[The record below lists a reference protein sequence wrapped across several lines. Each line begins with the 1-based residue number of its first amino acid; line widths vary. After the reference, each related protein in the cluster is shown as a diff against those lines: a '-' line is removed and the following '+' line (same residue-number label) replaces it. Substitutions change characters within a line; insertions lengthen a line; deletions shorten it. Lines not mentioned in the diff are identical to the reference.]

1 MHSLK
6 TTHKLKLVFNSLKGH
21 LGKSSLTRAGSGSSK
36 RRLATLLFV
45 VVLVLGSFLTLT
57 GYYGMTANAAPKTA
71 ASFLS
76 ESYSK
81 LYRGMNQLMSLLG
94 VSKSSSNLFS
104 TVSATPTISGCYYSG
119 GQSRATVSV
128 EVSWT
133 GLANGDDITVSLP
146 GALNGVTSHTITQQ
160 TGANPPVVTPQVVAF
175 EVASGFS
182 GTLTTSAP
190 GASNDT
196 DSIVFSATCAPLVC
210 GPTDLGGT
218 VFNDYDADGTKDVNE
233 TNGASGV
240 TVTAFDKN
248 GATYTTTTDGL
259 GQYCLAVPVAN
270 YPVRVEFTNIPSEF
284 FGGFTTRLGTGNGS
298 TVQFAS
304 APNQSINLGVN
315 NPADYCQ
322 TNPKVLI
329 PCFFFG
335 DPLATTGNSNND
347 AAAEPSMVRFN
358 YNDNGVV
365 GQSGFTVE
373 KIALASETGPIWGI
387 AYKKATGHLFGAT
400 TIRRHAG
407 LGPQGL
413 GGIYVLNAKGPMG
426 MGNVVDAWNV
436 ETQLGINVQNPGSP
450 FGGSTNPVTSN
461 VNRGLSADKFTP
473 SRDAQAFSEVG
484 KLGFGDIDISD
495 DGNTLF
501 FVNQYDKK
509 LYGFDITN
517 YDPTNS
523 ATRPTAANIT
533 VNTTIPDPGC
543 VNGEWRP
550 FGTKYRR
557 GILYVGGVCNAITSN
572 SLSDL
577 RADVYA
583 YNIAGNSWQQIFNF
597 PLSYPK
603 GSPNNGEKGWH
614 PWTDDWNVLRNG
626 SNGDIIYSVPMF
638 TDIEFDIDGTMVLG
652 FNDRSGMQTGR
663 QNWRPDGS
671 STSLW
676 NGFVGGD
683 TLRAFFS
690 NGTYVLENNAKAG
703 PTTGFGAN
711 NNEGPG
717 FGEFYE
723 DNWRGQGHTE
733 TTVGGLAIRPGSGE
747 VVTNSMDPHESS
759 IWAAG
764 VRFLSNS
771 SGLRTHAV
779 AVYSDSNTP
788 GSTELGKSTGVG
800 DVELRCEISNY
811 MDLGN
816 RAWMD
821 ANRNGIQDPG
831 EMPISGATVHLYQ
844 QGNTTAVA
852 TAVTASDGT
861 YHFTSVDADDNGSP
875 DNDAV
880 LTDSVG
886 LVGGNG
892 LLANTNYVI
901 RFDRGADYQ
910 FGGVL
915 YGKRLSTGNAGGGT
929 YGTLADL
936 RDSDATSGNTYSIPG
951 GNYPEIV
958 VQHLVNGTPTNGSG
972 EYGEVDHTMDTGF
985 YLDYDF
991 GDAPDP
997 TFPTLLASNGAR
1009 HIIVDGLRLGA
1020 NIDAEADGQPT
1031 AAHNGDDNNGTPDD
1045 EDGVV
1050 IPSLIAGQTATIQ
1063 VTASATGRLN
1073 AWIDFNGDGDW
1084 NDAGEKVFNDTALVA
1099 GINNLTVNVP
1109 LAATQGNVCT
1119 RFRFTSTTGMATTP
1133 TGEAADGEVEDYLA
1147 SIIKNISVG
1156 NQVFFDTNNNGTKDS
1171 GELGINGVTV
1181 ELYNDA
1187 DMNNVPDTAFPL
1199 DVKTTATASGN
1210 AGMYLFTQQTK
1221 DTATGATL
1229 ASAADLLPGKYIV
1242 CLPASN
1248 FTGAGAL
1255 VGLWSSGT
1263 TAGANGTTTETA
1275 SPDPNTGGAVNNPGI
1290 DNDDNGSLSGG
1301 RVCSKFIDVGT
1312 NEPLTE
1318 NPYNNNDSTV
1328 PDSLSNLTVDFGFYG
1343 LSIGNL
1349 VFNDNGA
1356 GANYN
1361 NATFDAGEAGIAGV
1375 TVKLY
1380 AENGTTLLMT
1390 KATDNNGKYLFPGLA
1405 AGKYFVEI
1413 DRTSAALTG
1422 FASSKDGANAGNPNA
1437 ADSDDNGPLANVTAT
1452 TVRSPQIM
1460 LVAGDSTTTGE
1471 SDQAQSITPGF
1482 GNPVMTDNASTP
1494 DANSNLKVDFGFVQ
1508 IYSLG
1513 NRIWKDL
1520 DRDGTINNG
1529 EVGVDGVTLRLLTS
1543 PGLTQ
1548 ALDING
1554 VTVAD
1559 QTTTGGGYY
1568 RFDNIPRGD
1577 YVVEVRASNFTSPG
1591 MLTGCVSS
1599 PADAGDPDTDVDDS
1613 DDNGVGI
1620 TPNGTTG
1627 IRSAPV
1633 TVGEG
1638 NGAVEPT
1645 NDNDPATNPQPGEAP
1660 NGQSNRT
1667 VDFGFSPAYSLGN
1680 RVWKDLNNN
1689 GVIDGAEVG
1698 VNGVVLRLLTSPGL
1712 VQATD
1717 INGTL
1722 VADQTTANGG
1732 YYRFDNLPAGDYV
1745 VEVRTSNFTA
1755 PGMLTGCVSS
1765 TGGNDPDT
1773 DVDDSDD
1780 NGLGIQP
1787 DPTNGIRSAPV
1798 TLGPAVGSEPTGDND
1813 PATNPQ
1819 AGEAPDNQSNRT
1831 VDFGFVP
1838 VYSLGNRVWK
1848 DTDNS
1853 GTINGV
1859 ETGVNGVVVR
1869 LLNAAGNQATDV
1881 NGTLV
1886 ADQTT
1891 TGGGYYRFDN
1901 LLAGDYTVEVRAS
1914 NFTVPGILTGCVSST
1929 GGNDPDTDVDD
1940 SDDNG
1945 LGIQPDPSNGIRSAQ
1960 VTLGPAVGSEPTGDN
1975 DPATNPQAGE
1985 APDDQ
1990 SNRTVDFGFVPV
2002 YSLGNRVWKDTDN
2015 SGTINGTEVGVN
2027 GVVIRLLTSPGLVQ
2041 ATDVNG
2047 SLVADQTTA
2056 NGGYYR
2062 FDNLLTGDYVV
2073 EIRSSNF
2080 TVPGVL
2086 TGCVSSTGGNDPD
2099 TDVDDSDDNGLGIQP
2114 DPTNGIRS
2122 APVTLGPGVGTEPT
2136 GDNDPAT
2143 NPQAG
2148 EAPDNQSNRTVDF
2161 GFVPVYSLG
2170 NRVWKDTDN
2179 SGTIN
2184 GAEVGINGVVVRL
2197 LTSPGLTQATDVN
2210 GNLVADQTTA
2220 NGGYYRFDNLL
2231 TGDYVVEVRASNFT
2245 TPGILVGCI
2254 SSGPDAG
2261 DPDSDVDDS
2270 DDNGVGTNPN
2280 ATTGT
2285 RSAPVTLGPGVGTE
2299 PTGDNDPATN
2309 PVAGESP
2316 DNQSNRTVD
2325 FGFVHV
2331 YSLGNRVWKDM
2342 DNSGSINGA
2351 DGASPGING
2360 VVVRLLTS
2368 PGLIQARDVTGG
2380 LVPDQTTANGGYYR
2394 FDNILAGD
2402 YVIEIVS
2409 SNFTAPG
2416 VLVGCATSTGTNGIV
2431 GSTGPTEPATDP
2443 DVNATDSDDNGEQA
2457 GAVVRSKP
2465 VTVGDGNGAAE
2476 PTNDNDPSTNPQPG
2490 EAENNQ
2496 SNRTVDFGF
2505 TPIMNLGNLVWKDYD
2520 NDGIRD
2526 TSNPTEPGVS
2536 GVKVVLYA
2544 DTDNNGSFNPPTDVM
2559 LAMTTT
2565 ASDGSYSFTTVL
2577 PGKYFVVIDAS
2588 NFTGT
2593 GMLVGCLSSTG
2604 NDSGDT
2610 TDNND
2615 NGIDNPTP
2623 PTGGISSVPI
2633 TLIGGTEPTNDGDGS
2648 NGNLTID
2655 FSFIPTNMVIGN
2667 LVWKDTNNNGVRDTG
2682 EMPVAGVK
2690 VNLYRDVDRNGTFN
2704 PPTDTLVATKTTGTD
2719 GTYRFTDLIP
2729 DPYFVQVDA
2738 SNFNTGGPLY
2748 GCASSYSSVSGNS
2761 DQNDRDHGSDSTG
2774 PALNPPISTVVNLVA
2789 FNEPSNPVDGD
2800 DTSGNLTIDFGFATL
2815 VDVTIGGSDI
2825 CIGPGDTLPVTTVI
2839 RNTGQTPQ
2847 GDNATTEFT
2856 AVLPSQLVGIPSTC
2870 VVTGGTT
2877 TSCTVTATTVTWN
2890 GTIPAG
2896 QSVSIKYLAQVGN
2909 AVGIGT
2915 QFCITSIGNFD
2926 SDNNGS
2932 NETSYTRQDCSSVTC
2947 PPVGPGIVP
2956 PNGSGC
2962 SILIYPVYTSSPA
2975 NPAGQ
2980 NTRINLTNI
2989 NPSKPAAV
2997 HMFFVD
3003 GASCSIADS
3012 YVCLTANQTT
3022 SFLASDMDPGITG
3035 YVVAVAVDD
3044 KGCPINFNFLVGD
3057 EYVKFESGHRGN
3069 LTADCV
3075 SALAGG
3081 LPPCDGSSVTAP
3093 LNFDGVSYSRLPQVV
3108 SLDNIPTRAEGND
3121 TMLILNRL
3129 SGNLANGMDK
3139 LNPIF
3144 GILYDDVENALS
3156 FTFNPGTCQMRGS
3169 LNNGFPRTV
3178 PRFELAIPAGRS
3190 GWMKLYSTNAA
3201 VNGAAINQNPNLTS
3215 TSGAFVG
3222 AHSLHNLTQAP
3233 SSTMTMPVFPP
3244 SCL

>member
-1 MHSLK
+1 MHSQK
-6 TTHKLKLVFNSLKGH
+6 TAHTHESSLRKLKQLLTNRSSV
-21 LGKSSLTRAGSGSSK
+21 KSSGVRGK
-36 RRLATLLFV
+36 RRLIIS
-45 VVLVLGSFLTLT
+45 VLSSILILTSFLIVS
-57 GYYGMTANAAPKTA
+57 GYYGRSVNAAPRTMSGIFFDSYAGVSRSWQYLKTA
-71 ASFLS
+71 LFGA
-76 ESYSK
+76 
-81 LYRGMNQLMSLLG
+81 
-94 VSKSSSNLFS
+94 SKSSANAFA
-104 TVSATPTISGCYYSG
+104 TVTLTPTISGCYYSG

-133 GLANGDDITVSLP
+133 GLANGDDIDVTLT
-146 GALNGVTSHTITQQ
+146 GALNGPTRTITQNSS
-160 TGANPPVVTPQVVAF
+160 ANPPIVSPQVVAF
-175 EVASGFS
+175 EIPATFND
-182 GTLTTSAP
+182 TLTATTT
-190 GASNDT
+190 GGGGGNDT
-196 DSIVFSATCAPLVC
+196 KSIVSNSSCAPLVC
-210 GPTDLGGT
+210 GANDLGGT
-218 VFNDYDADGTKDVNE
+218 VFNDYDADGIKDAGE
-233 TNGASGV
+233 TNGAANV

-248 GATYTTTTDGL
+248 GTTYTTVTNSAGR
-259 GQYCLAVPVAN
+259 YCLTVPPAN

-284 FGGFTTRLGTGNGS
+284 SGGFTTPQGTDNGS
-298 TVQFAS
+298 SVQFAA
-304 APNQSINLGVN
+304 APDQNVDLGVN
-315 NPADYCQ
+315 NPVDYCQ
-322 TNPKVLI
+322 SNPKVLI

-335 DPLATTGNSNND
+335 DPLATPAGD
-347 AAAEPSMVRFN
+347 AATEPSMVRFDYDN
-358 YNDNGVV
+358 NGVEI
-365 GQSGFTVE
+365 GVE
-373 KIALASETGPIWGI
+373 KFAIASETGPIWGI
-387 AYKKATGHLFGAT
+387 AYQKATGHLFGAT

-426 MGNVVDAWNV
+426 MGNVVDAWSV
-436 ETQLGINVQNPGSP
+436 ETQLGINVQDPLAP
-450 FGGSTNPVTSN
+450 FGGSANPVTSN
-461 VNRGLSADKFTP
+461 ANRGLSSDKDTP
-473 SRDAQAFSEVG
+473 SRDSQAFSEVG
-484 KLGFGDIDISD
+484 KLGLGDIDISEIE
-495 DGNTLF
+495 NQLW

-509 LYGFDITN
+509 LYGVDISTYTPSN
-517 YDPTNS
+517 T
-523 ATRPTAANIT
+523 ATRPTAANIIAATT
-533 VNTTIPDPGC
+533 VPDPGC

-557 GILYVGGVCNAITSN
+557 GVVYVGGVCNAITSGL
-572 SLSDL
+572 LSDL
-577 RADVYA
+577 RASVQA
-583 YNIAGNSWQQIFNF
+583 YNVAGGTWTEIFNF
-597 PLSYPK
+597 PLTYPK
-603 GSPNNGEKGWH
+603 GSPLSSSGEKGWH
-614 PWTDDWNVLRNG
+614 AWTDSFTTIDTG
-626 SNGDIIYSVPMF
+626 SNTGDTALVYSVPMF
-638 TDIEFDIDGTMVLG
+638 TDIEFDVDGTMVLG
-652 FNDRSGMQTGR
+652 FNDRTGMQTGR
-663 QNWRPDGS
+663 DNYRPDTS
-671 STSLW
+671 STTLYS
-676 NGFVGGD
+676 GFVGGD
-683 TLRAFFS
+683 TLRAFFG
-690 NGTYVLENNAKAG
+690 NGTFVLENNAQAG
-703 PTTGFGAN
+703 SVSGYGPG

-717 FGEFYE
+717 FGEFYQ
-723 DNWRGQGHTE
+723 DNWRAPTGHTE

-747 VVTNSMDPHESS
+747 VVAASMDPHDSS

-764 VRFLSNS
+764 VRYMSNS
-771 SGLRTHAV
+771 SGLRTHAL
-779 AVYSDSNTP
+779 AVYSDSNDS
-788 GSTELGKSTGVG
+788 GSDTLGKSTGVG
-800 DVELRCEISNY
+800 DVELRCETLNY
-811 MDLGN
+811 LDIGN
-816 RAWMD
+816 RIWMD
-821 ANRNGIQDPG
+821 ADRDGIQDPG
-831 EMPISGATVHLYQ
+831 EMPISGATVRLYQ
-844 QGNTTAVA
+844 QGNNTAVA
-852 TAVTASDGT
+852 TAVTATDGT
-861 YHFTSVDADDNGSP
+861 YHFTSVDADNDGSP
-875 DNDAV
+875 DTDVV

-886 LVGGNG
+886 LVGGAG

-901 RFDRGADYQ
+901 RFDRAADYQ

-915 YGKRLSTGNAGGGT
+915 YGKRLSTGNAGGGA

-936 RDSDATSGNTYSIPG
+936 RDSDATSGNAYSIPG
-951 GNYPEIV
+951 GNFPEIV
-958 VQHLVNGTPTNGSG
+958 VQHLVNGTPTNGTG
-972 EYGEVDHTMDTGF
+972 AYGEVDHTMDTGF

-997 TFPTLLASNGAR
+997 NFPTLLASNGAR

-1050 IPSLIAGQTATIQ
+1050 LPNLIAGQTATIQ

-1084 NDAGEKVFNDTALVA
+1084 NDAGEKVFNDTALIA

-1119 RFRFTSTTGMATTP
+1119 RFRFTSSTGMATNP

-1147 SIIKNISVG
+1147 AIIKNISVG
-1156 NQVFFDTNNNGTKDS
+1156 NQVFFDTNNNGTKDG

-1181 ELYNDA
+1181 ELYNDTNM
-1187 DMNNVPDTAFPL
+1187 DNVPDTAFPL
-1199 DVKTTATASGN
+1199 DVKTTATVSGN

-1229 ASAADLLPGKYIV
+1229 ASAVDLLPGKYIV

-1248 FTGAGAL
+1248 FSGAGAL

-1263 TAGANGTTTETA
+1263 TAGATGTTTETA
-1275 SPDPNTGGAVNNPGI
+1275 SPDPNTGGSANNPGI

-1361 NATFDAGEAGIAGV
+1361 NATFDGGEAGIAGV

-1422 FASSKDGANAGNPNA
+1422 FASSKDGANAGNTNA

-1471 SDQAQSITPGF
+1471 IDQAQSITPGF
-1482 GNPVMTDNASTP
+1482 GNPVMTDNAATP
-1494 DANSNLKVDFGFVQ
+1494 DANSNLEVDFGFVQ

-1548 ALDING
+1548 AVDING
-1554 VTVAD
+1554 TTVAD

-1599 PADAGDPDTDVDDS
+1599 PGDAGDPDSDVDDS
-1613 DDNGVGI
+1613 DDNGVGV

-1638 NGAVEPT
+1638 NGTAEPA

-1698 VNGVVLRLLTSPGL
+1698 VDGVVLRLLTSPGL
-1712 VQATD
+1712 IQATD
-1717 INGTL
+1717 ISGAL
-1722 VADQTTANGG
+1722 VVDQTTSGGG
-1732 YYRFDNLPAGDYV
+1732 YYRFNNLPAGDYV
-1745 VEVRTSNFTA
+1745 VEVRSSNFTS
-1755 PGMLTGCVSS
+1755 PGMLLGCVSS
-1765 TGGNDPDT
+1765 AGGNDPDT

-1787 DPTNGIRSAPV
+1787 DPSNGIRSAPV

-1881 NGTLV
+1881 NGNLV

-1901 LLAGDYTVEVRAS
+1901 LLTGDYTVEVRAS
-1914 NFTVPGILTGCVSST
+1914 NFTAPGMLTGCVSST

-1985 APDDQ
+1985 AMDNQ

-2015 SGTINGTEVGVN
+2015 SGTINGAEVGVN
-2027 GVVIRLLTSPGLVQ
+2027 GVVVRLLTSPGLVQ

-2047 SLVADQTTA
+2047 NLVADQTTA

-2073 EIRSSNF
+2073 EIRSTNF
-2080 TVPGVL
+2080 TPPGMLV
-2086 TGCVSSTGGNDPD
+2086 GCVSSTGGNDPD
-2099 TDVDDSDDNGLGIQP
+2099 TDIDDSDDNGLGIQP
-2114 DPTNGIRS
+2114 DPANGIRS

-2136 GDNDPAT
+2136 GENDPAT

-2184 GAEVGINGVVVRL
+2184 GAEAGINGVVVRL
-2197 LTSPGLTQATDVN
+2197 LTSPGLVQATDVN

-2261 DPDSDVDDS
+2261 DPDTDVDDS
-2270 DDNGVGTNPN
+2270 DENGVGTNPN
-2280 ATTGT
+2280 PTTGI
-2285 RSAPVTLGPGVGTE
+2285 RSLPVTLGPGVGTE

-2309 PVAGESP
+2309 PQAGEAP

-2360 VVVRLLTS
+2360 VVVRLLTAA
-2368 PGLIQARDVTGG
+2368 LVQARDVTGN

-2402 YVIEIVS
+2402 YVVEIVS
-2409 SNFTAPG
+2409 SNFTVPG
-2416 VLVGCATSTGTNGIV
+2416 VLVGCTTSTGTNGIV

-2443 DVNATDSDDNGEQA
+2443 DTNATDSDDNGEQA

-2465 VTVGDGNGAAE
+2465 VTVGDGNGSAE

-2526 TSNPTEPGVS
+2526 TSNPTEPGVA

-2544 DTDNNGSFNPPTDVM
+2544 DTDNNSSFNPPTDVM

-2565 ASDGSYSFTTVL
+2565 ATDGSYGFTTVL
-2577 PGKYFVVIDAS
+2577 PGKYFVVIDPS

-2615 NGIDNPTP
+2615 NGVDNPTP
-2623 PTGGISSVPI
+2623 PSGGISSVPI

-2655 FSFIPTNMVIGN
+2655 FGFIPTNLVIGN
-2667 LVWKDTNNNGVRDTG
+2667 LVWKDANNNGVRDNG
-2682 EMPVAGVK
+2682 EMPIGGVK
-2690 VNLYRDVDRNGTFN
+2690 VNLYRDVDRNGSFN
-2704 PPTDTLVATKTTGTD
+2704 PPTDTLVAMTTTAAD
-2719 GTYRFTDLIP
+2719 GTYRFTGLIP
-2729 DPYFVQVDA
+2729 NPYFVQVDA
-2738 SNFNTGGPLY
+2738 SNFNPGGPLY
-2748 GCASSYSSVSGNS
+2748 GCASSYGSAGEDS
-2761 DQNDRDHGSDSTG
+2761 DLDSRDHGSDSTG
-2774 PALNPPISTVVNLVA
+2774 PALNPPISTVITLIG
-2789 FNEPSNPVDGD
+2789 FNEPPDATDGD
-2800 DTSGNLTIDFGFATL
+2800 DTNGNLTIDFGFASL
-2815 VDVTIGGSDI
+2815 LEVTIGGGDI
-2825 CIGPGDTLPVTTVI
+2825 CIGPGDVIPVTTII
-2839 RNTGQTPQ
+2839 RNTGSTPQ
-2847 GDNATTEFT
+2847 GDNGTAEFT
-2856 AVLPSQLVGIPSTC
+2856 AALPAQLVGIPSSC
-2870 VVTGGTT
+2870 QVTGGTT
-2877 TSCTVTATTVTWN
+2877 ASCTVTATTVTWN

-2896 QSVSIKYLAQVGN
+2896 QSVSIRYSAQVGN
-2909 AVGIGT
+2909 AVNIGT
-2915 QFCITSIGNFD
+2915 EFCIASTANFD

-2932 NETSYTRQDCSSVTC
+2932 NETSYSREDCSSVTC
-2947 PPVGPGIVP
+2947 PPVAPGILP

-2962 SILIYPVYTSSPA
+2962 SILIYPIYTSNPA

-2989 NPSKPAAV
+2989 NPAKPAAV
-2997 HMFFVD
+2997 HLFFVD
-3003 GASCSIADS
+3003 GATCSVADS
-3012 YVCLTANQTT
+3012 FVCLTPNQTT

-3044 KGCPINFNFLVGD
+3044 TGCPIDFNYLIGD
-3057 EYVKFESGHRGN
+3057 EYVKFDTGHRGN

-3075 SALAGG
+3075 AGLAGG
-3081 LPPCDGSSVTAP
+3081 LPQCDGNSTTAT
-3093 LNFDGVSYSRLPQVV
+3093 LNFDGFSYSPLPMTVAA
-3108 SLDNIPTRAEGND
+3108 DNLPSRAEGND
-3121 TMLILNRL
+3121 TLLILNRL
-3129 SGNLANGMDK
+3129 SGNLGNGMDR

-3156 FTFNPGTCQMRGS
+3156 FTLNPGTCQMRGS
-3169 LNNGFPRTV
+3169 INNGFPRTV
-3178 PRFELAIPAGRS
+3178 PRFELAVPAGRS
-3190 GWMKLYSTNAA
+3190 GWMKLGSTNAP
-3201 VNGAAINQNPNLTS
+3201 VNGATINQNPNAS
-3215 TSGAFVG
+3215 TNSNAFTG
-3222 AHSLHNLTQAP
+3222 AHSLHTLTLTP
-3233 SSTMTMPVFPP
+3233 NSSMIMPVFPP